1 MKSLF
6 MSKIRKVLQNK
17 AELEMKLK
25 VKIDVNGR
33 RVSVKSVAGK
43 EVDEYFAVKVLEAL
57 DYPFLIDDVLLL
69 AKEEYLME
77 VLDIKNFTKRKN
89 LEVIKARIIGRGGKT
104 LDVLYNLTDCV
115 VVVQDNDVAILGKA
129 EDVHDA
135 TQAVISL
142 IQGSKQG
149 NVYSRLEK
157 RNK

>member
-1 MKSLF
+1 
-6 MSKIRKVLQNK
+6 
-17 AELEMKLK
+17 MKLK